1 MSIFPRSSSPSA
13 ANTRVTV
20 VLNDIQVPFQD
31 KRVLSLVLKFVDE
44 LKPDEVVLNGDVVD
58 CYSISDFDRDPLTKA
73 SLSREIREAGQ
84 LMHRLRNIP
93 RKVWIGGN
101 HEDRLRRHVWK
112 NTKLISGM
120 DDKTR
125 AVVVT
130 AMGFPEVFGLGE
142 YGFDWV
148 PYGGLYKIGKLT
160 ATHGSM
166 VRRHSGDSGRA
177 HLDKY
182 GTSVIIGHT
191 HRGGITYRRDVRGV
205 HAAYENF
212 CLCRLDPEWT
222 QHPNWQHGFSVVH
235 TDVRS
240 GFFNV
245 QSIPILPGPQF
256 WYGGTR
262 VL

>member
-1 MSIFPRSSSPSA
+1 MDG
-13 ANTRVTV
+13 NTRTTV
-20 VLNDIQVPFQD
+20 VLNDLQIPFQD
-31 KRVLSLVLKFVDE
+31 HRVVSLVLGFIGD
-44 LKPDEVVLNGDVVD
+44 LRPDEVVLNGDIVD
-58 CYSISDFDRDPLTKA
+58 CYSISDFDRNPLTKA
-73 SLSREIREAGQ
+73 SLSREIREGEKFMSA
-84 LMHRLRNIP
+84 LKNVP
-93 RKVWIGGN
+93 TKVWVGGN

-112 NTKLISGM
+112 NTGLLRGM

-125 AVVVT
+125 E
-130 AMGFPEVFGLGE
+130 AMVKLLDFPEVFSLASH
-142 YGFDWV
+142 GFSWV

-166 VRRHSGDSGRA
+166 VRRHSGDTGRA
-177 HLDKY
+177 HLEKY

-191 HRGGITYRRDVRGV
+191 HRGGTTYRRDVRGV

-222 QHPNWQHGFSVVH
+222 QHPNWQQGFSVVH
-235 TDVRS
+235 SDTKS

-256 WYGGTR
+256 WYGETR
-262 VL
+262 VRG